1 MIAALRTRAVRARR
15 SDATWPTEEKGGAAR
30 IQSAELIT
38 WALGGLEREI
48 AETRERL
55 ASLIAQAAQLR
66 QRAGA
71 RMSGAAAAVEAVPA
85 KARRRRRKL
94 SAEARQKISDR
105 MTRRWAE
112 WRKKNAK

>member
-1 MIAALRTRAVRARR
+1 MPRGRPRK
-15 SDATWPTEEKGGAAR
+15 KGSAAR
-30 IQSAELIT
+30 LQSAELIN
-38 WALGGLEREI
+38 WALGGIEREI

-55 ASLIAQAAQLR
+55 ASLTAQAAQLR

-71 RMSGAAAAVEAVPA
+71 RMAGAVAVAEAVPA
-85 KARRRRRKL
+85 KARRRRRKF
-94 SAEARQKISDR
+94 SAEERKKISER

>member
-1 MIAALRTRAVRARR
+1 MPRGRPRK
-15 SDATWPTEEKGGAAR
+15 KGGAAR
-30 IQSAELIT
+30 IQSAELIN
-38 WALGGLEREI
+38 WALEGIEREI

-55 ASLIAQAAQLR
+55 ASLMLQAAQLR

-71 RMSGAAAAVEAVPA
+71 RLSGAVAAVEAVPA

-94 SAEARQKISDR
+94 SAEARKKISER